1 MASAGSSKEDRKLQ
15 RYRYNSRGQ
24 VIGIVDGNENQ
35 TGFDLDTWGKLMKIQ
50 AADELNFIPGTTVM
64 IIMMVIIIMF

>member
-50 AADELNFIPGTTVM
+50 AADELNFIPGTMVM
-64 IIMMVIIIMF
+64 IITMVIIIMF

>member
-64 IIMMVIIIMF
+64 IITMVIIIMF

>member
-50 AADELNFIPGTTVM
+50 AADELNFISGTTVM
-64 IIMMVIIIMF
+64 IITMVIIIMF